1 MYNEAK
7 EIREAIQA
15 GERALNSLYEA
26 KTKLKKAGDWGL
38 FDIFGGDTFSG
49 IMKHGRINEAKQCIE
64 QANRNLQIFQ
74 RELSDINL
82 NFNLQIEVGGLLS
95 VFDFLLDGFL
105 ADAMVQSKINKAKD
119 AVDRAIPQVES
130 ALNKLKSFQ
139 K

>member
-95 VFDFLLDGFL
+95 VFDFLFDGFL

-139 K
+139 N